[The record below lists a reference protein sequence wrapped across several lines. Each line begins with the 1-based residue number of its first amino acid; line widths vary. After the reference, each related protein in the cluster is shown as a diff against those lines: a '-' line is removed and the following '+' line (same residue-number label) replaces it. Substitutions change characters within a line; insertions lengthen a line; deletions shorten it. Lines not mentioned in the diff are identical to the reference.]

1 MRRIIIY
8 VFFLII
14 LFSCNTANHFV
25 SHKIS
30 TFKKMEWLLGQW
42 DIRTMNYYYSEN
54 WRKENDTSF
63 TGKSIMIVSGD
74 TVLNDEM
81 NIGSNK
87 QVIFLSSKSK
97 INYDSKKNLFKLT
110 KVKKDRIIFENP
122 ANPEEKKVTYIL
134 STPTMLNIHIEGNE
148 NTVESYGLHKIN
160 K

>member
-1 MRRIIIY
+1 MKRIIIFI
-8 VFFLII
+8 FFLTIF
-14 LFSCNTANHFV
+14 FSCNTADHLV
-25 SHKIS
+25 KQKTG

-74 TVLNDEM
+74 TVLYDEM

-97 INYDSKKNLFKLT
+97 LTNDSKKNLFKLT

-148 NTVESYGLHKIN
+148 NSVESYGLHKIN

>member
-1 MRRIIIY
+1 MKRIIIFI
-8 VFFLII
+8 FFLII
-14 LFSCNTANHFV
+14 FFSCNTADHLV
-25 SHKIS
+25 KQKTG
-30 TFKKMEWLLGQW
+30 TFKKLEWLLGQW

-54 WRKENDTSF
+54 WCKENDTSF
-63 TGKSIMIVSGD
+63 TGRSIMIVSGD
-74 TVLNDEM
+74 TVLYDEM

-97 INYDSKKNLFKLT
+97 LTNDSKKNLFKLT

-148 NTVESYGLHKIN
+148 SSVESYGLHKIN